1 MVHYYKLRIVIEGKI
16 MKKKAIIFT
25 IDGVRADA
33 MKIANTPFLDQKIS
47 IGASSFTGKCILP
60 SITTPNHA
68 SLFRSVLAED
78 HRIID
83 NYDMAPQTQDFPS
96 LFDKVFDS
104 GKSCAAIISY
114 LPLLNA
120 YGHCE
125 KLNFSLHKN
134 ISLGIEHQIP
144 DNYYAE
150 LEKYVL
156 AGADMI
162 IENDADLA
170 HVYIEAPDVVGHK
183 KGWMSKLYI
192 QAVEQSD
199 KLIESFIN
207 RLGDKAKDYHFFV
220 TTDHGGHGYGHG
232 SDSDEDTTIWFIS
245 FGADIKPITIGDFSI
260 LDIVPTVASYLGF
273 QQEPHWQGDILDIYA
288 SA

>member
-1 MVHYYKLRIVIEGKI
+1 

-144 DNYYAE
+144 DNYYVE

-207 RLGDKAKDYHFFV
+207 RLGDKAKDYQFFV

-245 FGADIKPITIGDFSI
+245 FGADIKPTTIGDFSI
-260 LDIVPTVASYLGF
+260 LDVVPTVASYLGF